1 MADRLRLQAR
11 AGRSHLQVGTSR
23 YAEGGTSPPS
33 HVSHVV
39 MWKARLG
46 PRSSDSQARIHS
58 SILTSLLRVIARPPC
73 VPPPPTPPR
82 AGTVVWLSV
91 TTSRLGLEKRS
102 HHRHS
107 HPGGMKLVGCANYPS
122 DILHPIFF
130 HFSLNCLQWA
140 SCLCARF
147 RLALGFLL
155 FILRTKLPSDGPPTD
170 NRRRAGV
177 ALGLPPPPPLAGGL
191 G

>member
-1 MADRLRLQAR
+1 MADRLRLQAQ

-33 HVSHVV
+33 HASHVV

-58 SILTSLLRVIARPPC
+58 SVLTSLLRVSASPPH
-73 VPPPPTPPR
+73 PPTPPTPR
-82 AGTVVWLSV
+82 AGTILWLSV

-107 HPGGMKLVGCANYPS
+107 HPGGMKPVGCADYPS

-130 HFSLNCLQWA
+130 SFFLKLSPMGQLP
-140 SCLCARF
+140 LCPF
-147 RLALGFLL
+147 PPGTGILALYSENKASF
-155 FILRTKLPSDGPPTD
+155 
-170 NRRRAGV
+170 
-177 ALGLPPPPPLAGGL
+177 
-191 G
+191 